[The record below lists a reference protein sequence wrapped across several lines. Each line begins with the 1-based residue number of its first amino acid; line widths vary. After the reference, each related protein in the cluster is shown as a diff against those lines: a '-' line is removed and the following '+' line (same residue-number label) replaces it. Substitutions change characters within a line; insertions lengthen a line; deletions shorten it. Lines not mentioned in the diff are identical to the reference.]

1 MTSVGNSDITNH
13 RPAKLYNLD
22 VIVAVGYRVKSKR
35 WILFRELAAAVLRDY
50 LIKGYSL
57 SLDGGIV
64 IFVLQVRYKLRIYKE
79 VVYLFILS
87 DKYVFSKITLCGS
100 SLREG

>member
-1 MTSVGNSDITNH
+1 MTSVGNSDITNY

-50 LIKGYSL
+50 LIKDYSL